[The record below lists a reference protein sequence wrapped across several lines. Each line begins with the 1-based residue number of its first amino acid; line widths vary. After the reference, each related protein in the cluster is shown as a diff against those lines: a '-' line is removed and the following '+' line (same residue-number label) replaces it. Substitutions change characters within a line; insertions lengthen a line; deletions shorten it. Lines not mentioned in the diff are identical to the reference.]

1 MKIRENL
8 DILIDKH
15 PHSETLNKK
24 LILESDDLVD
34 TLSLPNS
41 YYSNIQ
47 GKKKNLTSDK
57 NSSSRLVLEWVKNLI
72 LNRYHRSHP
81 TEKIKYSVSAWFAE
95 YNKGNSCLEHDHIPF
110 ALFSFVYFV
119 NTPPGSSPLVF
130 ATSGKK
136 IKAEAG
142 KVIIFSSKMM
152 HYVPK
157 NKCEK
162 RLVLAG
168 NLLPISIDEKVSKIY
183 L

>member
-24 LILESDDLVD
+24 LILESDDLVE
-34 TLSLPNS
+34 NNY

-47 GKKKNLTSDK
+47 GKKKNLTLDK

-72 LNRYHRSHP
+72 LNRYHQRSHSA
-81 TEKIKYSVSAWFAE
+81 EKIRYSWVAWFVE
-95 YNKGNSCLEHDHIPF
+95 YNKGNSCLEHNHIPF

-142 KVIIFSSKMM
+142 KVIVFSSEMM

-157 NKCEK
+157 NKCDK

-168 NLLPISIDEKVSKIY
+168 NLLPISMDEKVSKIY